1 MQQTDSSQ
9 RNWQDLFHENTIQTR
24 ELERDLNYH
33 SPGFG
38 IRALEYVV
46 FVGSLLTL
54 GLFSAALGQL
64 FDEFPK
70 GLILAL
76 TIMLNTAGLLLH
88 RTVHNRL
95 IDALATALCAYG
107 VFTFVMSCLM
117 YWKLTDET
125 TQLLLIA
132 LMVLMILISRKNL
145 LTILAVMTF
154 FYTVMLYVEGW
165 NPLYGLPVISVSI
178 LLLFVLFF
186 LEETILTRIPLHT
199 WFLRHIKT
207 GLFLAISFW
216 LVFNTGNSLDHA
228 HLFDKH
234 TKTSVYVLYAITYGL
249 ILAIAITVFYMQHKR
264 FQSSALPAWTFYL
277 IPIILIAIGWLQISF
292 AFFILTLLSFLF
304 TRYWFGVIVSV
315 IGMVYSLL
323 LFYHS
328 LHWTFLNKSLLL
340 LATGAVCLTL
350 YFLLTA
356 QLKRHD

>member
-1 MQQTDSSQ
+1 MQHTDSSQ
-9 RNWQDLFHENTIQTR
+9 RNWLDLFPENTVQTR
-24 ELERDLNYH
+24 ELERDLTYH

-46 FVGSLLTL
+46 FAGSLLTL
-54 GLFSAALGQL
+54 GLFSVAFAQL

-76 TIMLNTAGLLLH
+76 TIILNTTGLLLH

-107 VFTFVMSCLM
+107 VFTFVMSCFI
-117 YWKLTDET
+117 YWNLTNET
-125 TQLLLIA
+125 TQLLLMA
-132 LMVLMILISRKNL
+132 LMVLMILVSRKNL

-154 FYTVMLYVEGW
+154 FYTVILYVEGW

-186 LEETILTRIPLHT
+186 LEETILIRIPQHA
-199 WFLRHIKT
+199 WFLRHLKT
-207 GLFLAISFW
+207 GLFLAISLW
-216 LVFNTGNSLDHA
+216 LVFNSDSYTVQSHFFRRKA
-228 HLFDKH
+228 E
-234 TKTSVYVLYAITYGL
+234 TSIYVLYAVTYGL
-249 ILAIAITVFYMQHKR
+249 ILAITIAVFYMQHKR
-264 FQSSALPAWTFYL
+264 FQSSAIPTWTFYL
-277 IPIILIAIGWLQISF
+277 IPIILISIGWLQISF

-304 TRYWFGVIVSV
+304 TRYWFGIIASV
-315 IGMVYSLL
+315 IGMLYTLL
-323 LFYHS
+323 LFYNS

-356 QLKRHD
+356 QLKRHE